1 MEQYDSIKIEKTEEL
16 NFLTY
21 SWISELD
28 PPNMYATPVRRMKW
42 SLTLESPTAGSRYTD
57 QLEEMANVR
66 MAPM

>member
-1 MEQYDSIKIEKTEEL
+1 MKIEIDGSL
-16 NFLTY
+16 NIFTY
-21 SWISELD
+21 SLTSVPDAL
-28 PPNMYATPVRRMKW
+28 NMYATPVRRMKW